1 MSYAIKLL
9 AATGFAPQLTHCV
22 HCGEAVTAQE
32 GAWFSPLQGGLI
44 CSSCKSSYNGDGLE
58 PCSAETRELL
68 QWLEKLDY
76 EQPAPFRVRG
86 GALMELEKILFK
98 FIFFQT
104 DKPLNSLNFLSQ
116 LQL

>member
-1 MSYAIKLL
+1 M
-9 AATGFAPQLTHCV
+9 
-22 HCGEAVTAQE
+22 
-32 GAWFSPLQGGLI
+32 
-44 CSSCKSSYNGDGLE
+44 
-58 PCSAETRELL
+58 ETRELW
-68 QWLEKLDY
+68 QWLAQLDY

>member
-1 MSYAIKLL
+1 MDIRRL
-9 AATGFAPQLTHCV
+9 
-22 HCGEAVTAQE
+22 
-32 GAWFSPLQGGLI
+32 
-44 CSSCKSSYNGDGLE
+44 CSSCRNSYNGDGLE
-58 PCSAETRELL
+58 PCSAETRELW
-68 QWLEKLDY
+68 QWMAQLYY

-86 GALMELEKILFK
+86 GVLMELEKILFK

>member
-1 MSYAIKLL
+1 
-9 AATGFAPQLTHCV
+9 
-22 HCGEAVTAQE
+22 
-32 GAWFSPLQGGLI
+32 
-44 CSSCKSSYNGDGLE
+44 SSCRSTYNGDGLE
-58 PCSAETRELL
+58 PCGAETRELW
-68 QWLEKLDY
+68 QWLAQLDY
-76 EQPAPFRVRG
+76 EQPTPFKVRG

>member
-1 MSYAIKLL
+1 M
-9 AATGFAPQLTHCV
+9 
-22 HCGEAVTAQE
+22 HCGEAVTAKE
-32 GAWFSPLQGGLI
+32 DAWFSPLQGGLI

-58 PCSAETRELL
+58 PCSAETRELW
-68 QWLEKLDY
+68 QWLAQLDY
-76 EQPAPFRVRG
+76 EQPVPFRVRG